1 MACSSSLPLFIVPG
15 KSKTDET
22 GKVRLY
28 RAKREQDLKQV
39 FAIIG
44 TKPDCFRLQI
54 VSGANKSD
62 RFALRSH
69 QD

>member
-1 MACSSSLPLFIVPG
+1 MPLFIVPG

-22 GKVRLY
+22 GSVRLY

-54 VSGANKSD
+54 VSGANETNCL
-62 RFALRSH
+62 ALDSH